1 MSRRVSAWLV
11 PAACGM
17 ALLAVVAAG
26 CSSIGDAF
34 GGGDSGSPATVTI
47 KTTGRINDQGGTVR
61 DEESRAGI
69 IIPRGALNAPLTVQV
84 GVTTSPGLP
93 MDRAEK
99 QIGATGY
106 YFGPDGLIFNEPA
119 IVELPFETFDI
130 PSQSIQNALQVFCLH
145 DGVWLRVCGHEIDA
159 DARVVRVRVDR
170 LSTFIMATALQYSRI
185 DWSAISGTVTD
196 QDGNPLPGAIVE
208 IDGASLYAVSDENGK
223 YTIDTIGPGGY
234 PVSARKPGYKLDD
247 GRADVNLGETTT
259 VNFQLTADAGQ
270 PGQMRVLVFSDDEG
284 TKPVKNATV
293 TLSDGPSQ
301 VPAAQTDGAGK
312 VEFANLTAGEYSVK
326 VAAQGLTDRT
336 YGGIRVGAGQWTIL
350 GAPLTGTIPTEPGSL
365 TGFVQDSEGTGIAGA
380 RVEIESGPQDVG
392 RSTLT
397 DANGVYTLDQLPEGT
412 YSFAASADGYDT
424 ASTGPMQIDGGE
436 ATSYTFVLP
445 PLGAGDLGAI
455 EGQVLDEEG
464 QPLAGVRVSMI
475 QAPGQLLDATTAPD
489 GTYQF
494 AGLAPGTY
502 SLRFSLPGYEPAM
515 AENLIVSA
523 GQTTTVNRRLFAAAG

>member
-1 MSRRVSAWLV
+1 M
-11 PAACGM
+11 
-17 ALLAVVAAG
+17 
-26 CSSIGDAF
+26 
-34 GGGDSGSPATVTI
+34 
-47 KTTGRINDQGGTVR
+47 
-61 DEESRAGI
+61 
-69 IIPRGALNAPLTVQV
+69 
-84 GVTTSPGLP
+84 
-93 MDRAEK
+93 
-99 QIGATGY
+99 
-106 YFGPDGLIFNEPA
+106 
-119 IVELPFETFDI
+119 
-130 PSQSIQNALQVFCLH
+130 
-145 DGVWLRVCGHEIDA
+145 
-159 DARVVRVRVDR
+159 RVDR

-397 DANGVYTLDQLPEGT
+397 DANGVYTLDQLPR
-412 YSFAASADGYDT
+412 APT
-424 ASTGPMQIDGGE
+424 ASPLRPTATTRPPPAPCRSTE
-436 ATSYTFVLP
+436 AKRP
-445 PLGAGDLGAI
+445 PTPSCYH
-455 EGQVLDEEG
+455 
-464 QPLAGVRVSMI
+464 PLA
-475 QAPGQLLDATTAPD
+475 PAT
-489 GTYQF
+489 
-494 AGLAPGTY
+494 LAP
-502 SLRFSLPGYEPAM
+502 LRARCSMRRANPWRASG
-515 AENLIVSA
+515 SA
-523 GQTTTVNRRLFAAAG
+523 